1 MNRLILI
8 GNGFDLAHGF
18 KTSFKDFIDAYFLR
32 SIQNFYEESRFEDHL
47 LKIGR
52 KDGRDTNFYNSDL
65 TLHNLYENIESIKKM
80 QSIEFKVKSPLLN
93 RIFTVNKT
101 KRWVDI
107 EMEFFD
113 EVLHNLKEK
122 DYDPLIKKTNEDL
135 DYIKSQ
141 LILYLKSIVHD
152 LPREKISLTLKEN
165 FIDQFNPKDFSYYQ
179 LKDNELTPTKIL
191 FLSFNYTNTL
201 NPYISDIRNFNHDN
215 IEVNHIHGTLGS
227 NPIFG
232 FGDEINEEYRKFE
245 TMKNNELFRN
255 IKSIHYSR
263 NSEYFNL
270 IRFTESEPYQV
281 SIFGHSCGLS
291 DRTMLKEIF
300 ENKNCLSI
308 KIFHHKISKNED
320 DFFEKTCEIYR
331 HFDNK
336 GEARK
341 KIVPFESH
349 HNMVQVKI

>member
-18 KTSFKDFIDAYFLR
+18 KTSFKNFIDAYFLKA
-32 SIQNFYEESRFEDHL
+32 ITKLYNEFKFDDDL
-47 LKIGR
+47 LKTGR
-52 KDGRDTNFYNSDL
+52 RDGQGVIFQDKKI
-65 TLHNLYENIESIKKM
+65 NLSNVYEKIESIKRNE
-80 QSIEFKVKSPLLN
+80 SLEFKIKSPLLN
-93 RIFTVNKT
+93 RISLANSS

-107 EMEFFD
+107 EGEFF
-113 EVLHNLKEK
+113 EEILENISKSNFE
-122 DYDPLIKKTNEDL
+122 PLIKRTNSDL
-135 DYIKSQ
+135 EFIQ
-141 LILYLKSIVHD
+141 LQLTSYLKDVVPD
-152 LPREKISLTLKEN
+152 LPRSKIDLNIKQR
-165 FIDQFNPKDFSYYQ
+165 FIEQFNPQDFSYYQ
-179 LKDNELTPTKIL
+179 LEKDELSPKKIL
-191 FLSFNYTNTL
+191 FLNFNYTKTL
-201 NPYISDIRNFNHDN
+201 DQYVADIRGFNHQN
-215 IEVNHIHGTLGS
+215 IEVNHIHGTLGN

-232 FGDEINEEYRKFE
+232 FGDELNTEYRKFE
-245 TMKNNELFRN
+245 SMKSNELFKH
-255 IKSIHYSR
+255 IKSFHYSR

-308 KIFHHKISKNED
+308 KIFHYKSPDGKD

-349 HNMVQVKI
+349 HNMIQVKI